1 MNTLKHLN
9 SLLVF
14 AILFALSSCQT
25 DVEHADSL
33 RLENKFDEAAQLY
46 QKAADEGDA
55 YATWRLSIAYANG
68 DGVDFDQEKAFTLLK
83 EAADKGCKEAECDLS
98 WAYMFGWL
106 GHTDSIKGKQMFDK
120 LIAQDND
127 NAYIQSRYAHLLL
140 SGAEGLYE
148 KNTEKA
154 LRILKQIKDKDNPYY
169 LRVEGFIYLY
179 GIDNIESDYSKAITY
194 FTKSFEK
201 GRRNSSVFLAQ
212 IYFTKDRKETFDIK
226 KGIEWLKK
234 GVESNSTE
242 AMVRLSKIYLNSK
255 DNEVF
260 KSYQNS
266 SKGIELLQKAINHGS
281 GDAYAQLGM
290 EFFDGINVNKN
301 DKKFFEYSQRAYEL
315 RNGVG
320 ANNLGACY
328 QQGLGCERNINKA
341 IEIYQEAVKL
351 GSGHAAENL
360 FSIFRYGDSQNDIPV
375 NFDRWKAKYYL
386 LEGARLNDPIALL
399 ELSNQYYPGGD
410 MFETN
415 SEQAYVYAKKSADA
429 GNVDG
434 CAKVAYLLDNGI
446 GCYKNPQ
453 EAQKYRDKYEVQ
465 KGNKQQK
472 D

>member
-9 SLLVF
+9 SLLVI

-98 WAYMFGWL
+98 WAYMFGWY

-127 NAYIQSRYAHLLL
+127 NTYIQSRYALLL
-140 SGAEGLYE
+140 LRGAEGLYE

-154 LRILKQIKDKDNPYY
+154 LRILKQVKDKDDPYY
-169 LRVEGFIYLY
+169 LWVEGYIYVN
-179 GIDNIESDYSKAITY
+179 GINNIEPDYSKAITY
-194 FTKSFEK
+194 FTKSFDK
-201 GRRNSSVFLAQ
+201 GRRYASVSLAQ
-212 IYFTKDRKETFDIK
+212 IYFTKDRKETFDIQ

-234 GVESNSTE
+234 GVESNSTD
-242 AMVRLSKIYLNSK
+242 AMVWLSRIYLYSK
-255 DNEVF
+255 DNEDF
-260 KSYQNS
+260 KSYQNP
-266 SKGIELLQKAINHGS
+266 SKSIELLQKAINHGS
-281 GDAYAQLGM
+281 GDAYALLGM
-290 EFFDGINVNKN
+290 EFFNGTNVNKD
-301 DKKFFEYSQRAYEL
+301 DKKFFEYSQKAYEL
-315 RNGVG
+315 RDQDG

-351 GSGHAAENL
+351 GSGLAAKNL
-360 FSIFRYGDSQNDIPV
+360 FFIFRNGDSQNDIPI
-375 NFDRWKAKYYL
+375 NYDRDKAKYYL

-399 ELSNQYYPGGD
+399 NLSFQYYPGGD

-415 SEQAYVYAKKSADA
+415 YEQAYIYAKKSADS

-434 CAKVAYLLDNGI
+434 CARVAFLLDNGI

-472 D
+472 N

>member
-1 MNTLKHLN
+1 MNILKHLN
-9 SLLVF
+9 SLLVI

-55 YATWRLSIAYANG
+55 YATWRLSNAYRNG
-68 DGVDFDQEKAFTLLK
+68 DGVDFDQEKAFSLLK
-83 EAADKGCKEAECDLS
+83 EAAEKGCKEAECDLS
-98 WAYMFGWL
+98 FAYMFGGY
-106 GHTDSIKGKQMFDK
+106 GHTDPIKGKQMFDK
-120 LIAQDND
+120 LIAQNND
-127 NAYIQSRYAHLLL
+127 NAYIQSHYARLLL
-140 SGAEGLYE
+140 SGAEGFYE

-154 LRILKQIKDKDNPYY
+154 LRILKQVKDKDDPYY
-169 LRVEGFIYLY
+169 LWLEGFIYVS

-201 GRRNSSVFLAQ
+201 GGRNSSYFLAQ
-212 IYFTKDRKETFDIK
+212 IYFTKDRKETYDIK

-234 GVESNSTE
+234 GIESNSTD
-242 AMVRLSKIYLNSK
+242 AMVLLSQIYLYYSK
-255 DNEVF
+255 DDEDC
-260 KSYQNS
+260 KSYQNP

-290 EFFDGINVNKN
+290 EFFNGTNVNKD
-301 DKKFFEYSQRAYEL
+301 DKKFFEYSQKAYEL
-315 RNGVG
+315 RNRDG
-320 ANNLGACY
+320 AFNLGWCY
-328 QQGLGCERNINKA
+328 QKGLSCERNINKA

-351 GSGHAAENL
+351 GSGNAAENL

-375 NFDRWKAKYYL
+375 NFDRGKAKYYL
-386 LEGARLNDPIALL
+386 LEGARLNNPIALL
-399 ELSNQYYPGGD
+399 QLSYQYYPGGD

-415 SEQAYVYAKKSADA
+415 SNQAFIYAKKSADA

-465 KGNKQQK
+465 KGNMQ
-472 D
+472 

>member
-9 SLLVF
+9 SLLVI

-98 WAYMFGWL
+98 WAYMFGWY

-127 NAYIQSRYAHLLL
+127 NAYIQSRYAELLL
-140 SGAEGLYE
+140 DGVVYE

-154 LRILKQIKDKDNPYY
+154 LRILKRVKDKDDPYY
-169 LRVEGFIYLY
+169 LWVEGYIYVN
-179 GIDNIESDYSKAITY
+179 GINNIEPDYSKAITY
-194 FTKSFEK
+194 FTKSFDK
-201 GRRNSSVFLAQ
+201 GRRYASVSLAQ
-212 IYFTKDRKETFDIK
+212 IYFTKDRKETFDIQ

-234 GVESNSTE
+234 GVESNSTD
-242 AMVRLSKIYLNSK
+242 AMVWLSRIYLYSK
-255 DNEVF
+255 DNEDF
-260 KSYQNS
+260 KSYQNP
-266 SKGIELLQKAINHGS
+266 SKSIELLQKAINHGS
-281 GDAYAQLGM
+281 GDAYALLGM
-290 EFFDGINVNKN
+290 EFFNGTNVNKD
-301 DKKFFEYSQRAYEL
+301 DKKFFEYSQKAYEL
-315 RNGVG
+315 RDQDG

-351 GSGHAAENL
+351 GSGLAAKNL
-360 FSIFRYGDSQNDIPV
+360 FFIFRNGDSQNDIPI
-375 NFDRWKAKYYL
+375 NYDRDKAKYYL

-399 ELSNQYYPGGD
+399 NLSFQYYPGGD

-415 SEQAYVYAKKSADA
+415 YEQAYIYAKKSADS

-434 CAKVAYLLDNGI
+434 CARVAFLLDNGI

-472 D
+472 N